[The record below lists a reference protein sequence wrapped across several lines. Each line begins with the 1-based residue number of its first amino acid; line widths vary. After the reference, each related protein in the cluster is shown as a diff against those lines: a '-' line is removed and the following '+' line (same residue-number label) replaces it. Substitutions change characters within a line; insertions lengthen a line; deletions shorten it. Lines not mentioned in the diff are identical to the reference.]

1 MNVLKK
7 LAGIFLILFA
17 SILSLATLVSGF
29 KSIGEGISETRKSG
43 IYGLGYA
50 AGSLFAIVLSIV
62 LIFFMMKF
70 GFKLIKNKTVV
81 GEAIN
86 ETGTD
91 NFIK

>member
-1 MNVLKK
+1 MELLRK

-17 SILSLATLVSGF
+17 SILSLATIVSGF

-43 IYGLGYA
+43 INGLGYVV
-50 AGSLFAIVLSIV
+50 GSLFVIILSIV

-70 GFKLIKNKTVV
+70 GLKLIKKKTVV
-81 GEAIN
+81 TEAIN

-91 NFIK
+91 NFLK